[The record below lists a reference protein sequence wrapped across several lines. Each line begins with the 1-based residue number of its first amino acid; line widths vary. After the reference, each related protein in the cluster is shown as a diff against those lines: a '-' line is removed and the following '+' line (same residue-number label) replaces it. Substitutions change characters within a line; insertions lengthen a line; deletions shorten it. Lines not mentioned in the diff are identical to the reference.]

1 MVFSSLP
8 VDYQNVMLEQYSYMS
23 KWLVFSLLL
32 GLSLYYVFFV
42 WKKQELTRFFSV
54 VAYRLLFISFSV
66 GFLVA
71 SPFMLLL
78 MTPDYSFLDFY
89 GVVLKFYQ
97 VVIIISFVVLL
108 VDFLRYG
115 FLGIL
120 KVGGLDFGDE
130 NVNSVVNDIK
140 KSRHFMK
147 FGGIRKKW

>member
-1 MVFSSLP
+1 MSFINLP
-8 VDYQNVMLEQYSYMS
+8 IDYQNVLLEQHSYIS
-23 KWLVFSLLL
+23 KWLVFFLLL
-32 GLSLYYVFFV
+32 GLSIYYIFFV
-42 WKKQELTRFFSV
+42 WKNQDLTRFFSV

-78 MTPDYSFLDFY
+78 MTPSYSFLDFY
-89 GVVLKFYQ
+89 GVILQFYQ
-97 VVIIISFVVLL
+97 IIIIISFVVLF
-108 VDFLRYG
+108 VDFLR
-115 FLGIL
+115 FGIIGVL

-147 FGGIRKKW
+147 FGGIKKKW

>member
-1 MVFSSLP
+1 
-8 VDYQNVMLEQYSYMS
+8 
-23 KWLVFSLLL
+23 
-32 GLSLYYVFFV
+32 VFFV